1 MKKILKVLLIVL
13 IVIAVAFA
21 GYFAYLM
28 VQYSRIEDKLPLEV
42 AQNASGSVNVGE
54 EYSIVTW
61 NLGFG
66 AYSDDYSFFM
76 DGGTESRARSKEAV
90 IKNISG
96 KLVVATGKRIG
107 NTANS
112 TFVWHT
118 SSPFAY
124 PLLREHFSASI
135 ANTSISTCRASGA

>member
-1 MKKILKVLLIVL
+1 MTKILKALLIVL
-13 IVIAVAFA
+13 IVSAVAFA

-28 VQYSRIEDKLPLEV
+28 IQYSRIEDKLPLEV

-54 EYSIVTW
+54 EYSIATW
-61 NLGFG
+61 NLGFS

-96 KLVVATGKRIG
+96 MIDRLKTLNPDFMLLQELDTDATRSHHV
-107 NTANS
+107 NE
-112 TFVWHT
+112 
-118 SSPFAY
+118 
-124 PLLREHFSASI
+124 REMAE
-135 ANTSISTCRASGA
+135 